1 MPNVH
6 WTCIP
11 RTDTN
16 INSNISVT
24 ANFAAVPAWDVNG
37 DKTCDVSD
45 LVAVGNCIGQYGSP
59 GWIPEDVNRDGVV
72 DVSDLVYIGNLV
84 GQTW

>member
-1 MPNVH
+1 
-6 WTCIP
+6 
-11 RTDTN
+11 
-16 INSNISVT
+16 
-24 ANFAAVPAWDVNG
+24 
-37 DKTCDVSD
+37 VSD